1 VDREGDTQ
9 PRAEA
14 PEHEAVDEV
23 DGKRMWGEELEGFQ
37 GEELLKCRAQFK
49 GSLKSRGESNAVQS
63 RDVVWRVPRKAG
75 L

>member
-1 VDREGDTQ
+1 M
-9 PRAEA
+9 
-14 PEHEAVDEV
+14 DEV

-37 GEELLKCRAQFK
+37 GEEFLKCRAQFK
-49 GSLKSRGESNAVQS
+49 GSLESRGESNAVQS